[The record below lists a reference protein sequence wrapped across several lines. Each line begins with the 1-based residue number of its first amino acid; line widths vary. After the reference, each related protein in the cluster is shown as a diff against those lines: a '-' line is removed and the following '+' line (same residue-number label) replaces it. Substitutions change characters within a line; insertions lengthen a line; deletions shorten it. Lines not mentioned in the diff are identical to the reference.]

1 MVNTQ
6 SVNIALLFCISRLKY
21 LKTTCWQID
30 GCWCKNGGKNKKQQ
44 KDKQTPRRD
53 CWFWTYLSGGKRE
66 PPTFTSSVSLRCS
79 LCIIYS
85 GSVRVKQCSRLSKQ
99 SWSTW
104 RHQSETG
111 DSRSS
116 IMDKFSAKKMYLFLL
131 FKLCCVGQKIV
142 TTASRPTVWA
152 VHLPFSVWCSHCC
165 HSNTHY
171 IFSNISSFPSLITEY
186 VHFIEE
192 QAEER
197 VTRPG

>member
-1 MVNTQ
+1 MAVDVKMVG
-6 SVNIALLFCISRLKY
+6 KH
-21 LKTTCWQID
+21 KT
-30 GCWCKNGGKNKKQQ
+30 QQ

-85 GSVRVKQCSRLSKQ
+85 GSVRVKPCSRLSKQ
-99 SWSTW
+99 KADLHGDTKVKQVILGAPSWTSF
-104 RHQSETG
+104 QP
-111 DSRSS
+111 
-116 IMDKFSAKKMYLFLL
+116 KKKKKMYLFLL
-131 FKLCCVGQKIV
+131 FKLCCVGQKVV

-152 VHLPFSVWCSHCC
+152 VHLPFSVWCSYCC